1 MLAWKRV
8 GECIDEGLNI
18 RVVWAK
24 GHTSLEEKAKMT
36 PENQQVAWANAKT
49 DELAKPGAV
58 QDGAE
63 MAERVAKETPD
74 TRRRCMRLSGT
85 PPPFTMR
92 WKSW

>member
-1 MLAWKRV
+1 MLPWKRV

-36 PENQQVAWANAKT
+36 PENQQVANART
-49 DELAKPGAV
+49 DELAKNGTD

-63 MAERVAKETPD
+63 VAERVAND
-74 TRRRCMRLSGT
+74 
-85 PPPFTMR
+85 
-92 WKSW
+92 